1 MSAGSHVVTLTAAGA
16 IDATYRVGAVRP
28 GSFTR
33 ATSYEREMS
42 GKGVNV
48 SAALDRGGRPTTAV
62 VVIGSDD
69 LEFAERTDSAGLL
82 RTITVPGATR
92 VNTSIIDDA
101 GSTTKVN
108 APTPAL
114 APEVWDQVV
123 ATTLEELDLHHAGWL
138 VVSGTIPSIVGSSC
152 PADLA
157 VLLDGARQRGVL
169 VAMDSS
175 GPALA
180 RAADD
185 PAGLA
190 LLKPNADELA
200 ELTGRSLH
208 TLGDVADA
216 ARQLTDRGI
225 GAVFASLGAD
235 GVLVVTADA
244 IIHAYATAPR
254 LANTAG
260 AGDASLAGFLS
271 GLGAG
276 ALSDPTVLRAAAYAA
291 ASWGAHAVAQE
302 STILPDLRDLPVATL
317 TVEPDPRTALSEPA
331 IVG

>member
-1 MSAGSHVVTLTAAGA
+1 MSAGSHIVTLTAAGA
-16 IDATYRVGAVRP
+16 VDATYRVATLRP

-33 ATSYEREMS
+33 AVSYEREMS

-82 RTITVPGATR
+82 RTVTVPGATR

-114 APEVWDQVV
+114 SPEVWDQVLAV
-123 ATTLEELDLHHAGWL
+123 TLEELDRHQTGWL
-138 VVSGTIPSIVGSSC
+138 VVSGTIPSIVGSSG

-157 VLLDGARQRGVL
+157 ALLDGARRRGVL

-180 RAADD
+180 RAAAD
-185 PAGLA
+185 PAGIA

-200 ELTGRSLH
+200 ELSGRSLH
-208 TLGDVADA
+208 TLGDVAAA
-216 ARQLTDRGI
+216 ARQLTARGI
-225 GAVFASLGAD
+225 TAVYASLGAD
-235 GVLVVTADA
+235 GVLVVTSDA
-244 IIHAYATAPR
+244 IIHAHATAAR

-276 ALSDPTVLRAAAYAA
+276 ALDDPAALRAAASAA
-291 ASWGAHAVAQE
+291 ASWGAHAVAHE
-302 STILPDLRDLPVATL
+302 STILPDVRDLPVATL
-317 TVEPDPRTALSEPA
+317 TIEPDPRMALSESA
-331 IVG
+331 IVA